1 MMKDLLQ
8 RPWWK
13 EPMVWLVAGL
23 PAIAVVAS
31 FTTYFIAADKPDPLV
46 NAGYHKEGMAP
57 GKDTSRE
64 ERAAALSIGGE
75 LAISHGV
82 ARLNLSGRLDTM
94 PASLELLLLH
104 PTQSDQDSLIQLH
117 SLGQG
122 EYAGA
127 MPESSQGKRQWVL
140 EPKDSTWRLAGELT
154 LPLAGSL
161 KLTSNSFH
169 NHP

>member
-1 MMKDLLQ
+1 MI
-8 RPWWK
+8 
-13 EPMVWLVAGL
+13 WLVAGL

-64 ERAAALSIGGE
+64 ERAAALSIVGE
-75 LAISHGV
+75 LSVVNGAT
-82 ARLNLSGRLDTM
+82 RLKLSGRLDAM

-104 PTQSDQDSLIQLH
+104 PTHSDQDVRILLQA
-117 SLGQG
+117 LGQG
-122 EYAGA
+122 EYSGV
-127 MPESSQGKRQWVL
+127 MLETSPGKRQWIL
-140 EPKDSTWRLAGELT
+140 EPDDRAWRLAGELT
-154 LPLAGSL
+154 LPLAGST
-161 KLTSNSFH
+161 KLSNESFN